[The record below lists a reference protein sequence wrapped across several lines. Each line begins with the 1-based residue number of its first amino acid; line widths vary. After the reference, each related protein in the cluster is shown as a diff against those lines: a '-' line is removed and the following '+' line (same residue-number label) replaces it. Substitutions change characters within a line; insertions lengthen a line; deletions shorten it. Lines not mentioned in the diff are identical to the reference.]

1 MKWQSLKILAF
12 PTSVLTQC
20 QECKIGAQKET
31 LILYTDKIRK
41 MGFPFSR
48 C

>member
-12 PTSVLTQC
+12 PTTVLTKY
-20 QECKIGAQKET
+20 QECKIGARKGT
-31 LILYTDKIRK
+31 LILFIEKLRK
-41 MGFPFSR
+41 LEFPFSG